1 MKLYI
6 TFRYCLFISFIFHSL
21 VTFGQTSIDGII
33 SIKFPGQVKA
43 LEAVDSTAAVK
54 ARLKALY
61 FNSEKES
68 YIVFKTTLL
77 KDGQELTSLPADIA
91 GLADIYHHLIE
102 GQIAPMRKKGFAFKD
117 SVQIKVKGYVA
128 YKLKYL
134 DVKSGSQGAE
144 SILFFL
150 NGVRYVITYS
160 KVTTYSEKN
169 KDDFFNSLQI
179 SDSKAIKQIAN
190 SDGGLSVFN
199 FILTAVIVIG
209 LFIFFKRA
217 SKNQSPF
224 GMNFKRVY
232 CPVCGTKQPIIRMPG
247 SISQTMIGGTT
258 CPKCQANLDKYG
270 KLIP

>member
-1 MKLYI
+1 MKLHI
-6 TFRYCLFISFIFHSL
+6 TFRYCLFILFIFYSL
-21 VTFGQTSIDGII
+21 FTFGQTPIDGNI
-33 SIKFPGQVKA
+33 SIKFPGQVKTF
-43 LEAVDSTAAVK
+43 EDVDSITSVK

-77 KDGQELTSLPADIA
+77 KDGQELTSLPADRA
-91 GLADIYHHLIE
+91 ALADIYQHQIE
-102 GQIAPMRKKGFAFKD
+102 GQIVPMRKKGFAFVD
-117 SVQIKVKGYVA
+117 STQIKVKGYVA

-144 SILFFL
+144 SLLLFL
-150 NGVRYVITYS
+150 NGARYIITYS
-160 KVTTYSEKN
+160 KVTTYNERN

-179 SDSKAIKQIAN
+179 GDPKAIKQIAN
-190 SDGGLSVFN
+190 SDDGLSGFN
-199 FILTAVIVIG
+199 FILTAVIVLS

-217 SKNQSPF
+217 SKKQSPL

-232 CPVCGTKQPIIRMPG
+232 CPVCGTKQPIIRMPE

-258 CPKCQANLDKYG
+258 CPKCHANLDKYG
-270 KLIP
+270 NLIS